1 MRRTALTAIIILLLI
16 AGSFFAARYLF
27 EDPGYVLIAYNG
39 YTVESSLWSLLLA
52 LVFAVVA
59 IRLIA
64 GSVRL
69 LIGSA
74 GLIYPLSAKAKQ
86 RRAQKL
92 ANKGLILFANG
103 HWQQSQNLLAKA
115 GDMGASPLYSYL
127 VAARAASA
135 NNDMDACKENLRKA
149 DEVAPAAYMAIGITQ
164 AEAQMTQKQWEQAL
178 ATLRSLRKKSPKHP
192 YVHKLLKQTYEK
204 LGDWQA
210 LADILPV
217 LRKLKVLNGDALETL
232 EQKIYHELFEQAWNK
247 GRNQRDK
254 TARVAP
260 ANVVWNSLSKAQRR
274 NHELAYGYARCLYR
288 LGADDDAEGFIRRNL
303 PAIYSAP
310 LIRLYGRLDS
320 DDKGRQLLTAEKLLA
335 ERPNDPDLLLALG
348 RICSRD
354 QLWGKSR
361 EYLEASLQLRHSLD
375 TYNELGRLM
384 AQLDEHELSSGY
396 FQHGQA
402 LAAEEEV

>member
-39 YTVESSLWSLLLA
+39 YTVESSLWSLLLGVI
-52 LVFAVVA
+52 LLAVVIKA
-59 IRLIA
+59 VAWTLRLI
-64 GSVRL
+64 
-69 LIGSA
+69 IGGA
-74 GLIYPLSAKAKQ
+74 GLVYPLSAKAKQ
-86 RRAQKL
+86 RRSQKL

-103 HWQQSQNLLAKA
+103 HWKQSQHLLAKA

-135 NNDMDACKENLRKA
+135 NNDMNACKENLRKA

-178 ATLRSLRKKSPKHP
+178 ATLQSLRKKSPKHP
-192 YVHKLLKQTYEK
+192 YLHKLLKQTYEK
-204 LGDWQA
+204 LGDWQS
-210 LADILPV
+210 LADILPA

-232 EQKIYHELFEQAWNK
+232 EQKIYHELFEQAWIK
-247 GRNQRDK
+247 GRNQREIA
-254 TARVAP
+254 ARIAP
-260 ANVVWNSLSKAQRR
+260 ANEVWNSLNKSQRR
-274 NHELAYGYARCLYR
+274 NHELAYGYARCLHR
-288 LGADDDAEGFIRRNL
+288 LGADNDAEGFIRRNL

-310 LIRLYGRLDS
+310 LIRLYGRLHS
-320 DDKGRQLLTAEKLLA
+320 DDTGRQLLTGEKLLA
-335 ERPNDPDLLLALG
+335 ERPNDADLLLALG

-375 TYNELGRLM
+375 TYNELGQLM
-384 AQLDEHELSSGY
+384 AHLDEHELSSGY
-396 FQHGQA
+396 FQHGLA
-402 LAAEEEV
+402 LAAEKEA